1 VKAVFGLG
9 NPGLD
14 YALTRHNVGFEAV
27 DLYRKLHRA
36 RRKARIQHS
45 SLVYRHRDLF
55 LCKPMTFMND
65 SGRAVRG
72 VLAKY
77 RIPAADALI
86 VYDDLDLPLG
96 RIKIL
101 SSGGA
106 GSHNGMKSVLDALE
120 TEDVPRLRIGIEADT
135 RDQTGRDFVL
145 DRFSPEEWTR
155 VVPAIERAV
164 EAISLYAHAD
174 IDAVMTRYNRR
185 AEAPAD

>member
-14 YALTRHNVGFEAV
+14 YVLTRHNVGFEAI
-27 DLYRKLHRA
+27 DLYRKLRRV
-36 RRKARIQHS
+36 RRKARIEHGA
-45 SLVYRHRDLF
+45 LVYRYRDLL

-72 VLAKY
+72 VLSKHKLA
-77 RIPAADALI
+77 PSDALV

-101 SSGGA
+101 SAGGP
-106 GSHNGMKSVLDALE
+106 GSHNGMKSVIGALE
-120 TEDVPRLRIGIEADT
+120 TEEIPRLRIGIEAEART
-135 RDQTGRDFVL
+135 QTGRDFVL
-145 DRFSPEEWTR
+145 DRFTPEEWTR

-164 EAISLYAHAD
+164 DAITLYARAD
-174 IDAVMTRYNRR
+174 IHAVMTEFNRR
-185 AEAPAD
+185 DEPVVD